1 MITLGRLSQ
10 GEKYQL
16 KKKHSPHSHY
26 FEQLAI
32 STTFDL
38 SKTSCMHLLLTNIRQ
53 LCNIEQGVER
63 KTVAKGDGLQKMA
76 CIENAWLLIEDG
88 IIQDFGDMEHAH
100 AVAANDILD
109 VSGKLVLPAWVDSH
123 THLVFAAGREDEFVD
138 RIKGLSYEEIA
149 RRGGGILNSARKM
162 AAIDEQQLYEE
173 SMQRLHRVVAQGTGA
188 IEIKS
193 GYGLNLETELKMLRV
208 IRRLKEEGPI
218 PIKASFL
225 AAHAYPIDFKE
236 NHEGYLNQ
244 IINEM
249 LPVVAGEGLADY
261 MDVFCEQGFF
271 SVDETDRLL
280 DAAAKYGLKPKIH
293 ANQLHR
299 SGGVQVGVR
308 HNAISVDHLE
318 AMGDEEIEVLKNSD
332 TIPTLLPGAAFFLGI
347 PYQPARQLIDAG
359 LPVCLATDYNPGS
372 CPSGN
377 VPLLLTLACTQMKMT
392 PDEAIQAVTTNGAAA
407 LEMSDELGTI
417 AIGKKANLII
427 TREMPSFAHIPY
439 DFGNNPVEKMILD
452 GQIV

>member
-1 MITLGRLSQ
+1 
-10 GEKYQL
+10 
-16 KKKHSPHSHY
+16 
-26 FEQLAI
+26 
-32 STTFDL
+32 
-38 SKTSCMHLLLTNIRQ
+38 MHLLLTNIRQ
-53 LCNIEQGVER
+53 LCNVELGTER
-63 KTVAKGDGLQKMA
+63 KSVAKGDSLKKMD

-109 VSGKLVLPAWVDSH
+109 VSGRLVLPTWVDSH

-162 AAIDEQQLYEE
+162 ADIDEHQLYDE
-173 SMQRLHRVVAQGTGA
+173 SLARLHRVIAQGTGA

-193 GYGLNLETELKMLRV
+193 GYGLNLEAELKMLRV

-218 PIKASFL
+218 PVKASFL
-225 AAHAYPIDFKE
+225 AAHAYPIEYKE
-236 NHEGYLNQ
+236 NHEGYLKL

-249 LPVVAGEGLADY
+249 LPVIAGEGLADY

-299 SGGVQVGVR
+299 SGGVQVGVK

-318 AMGDEEIEVLKNSD
+318 AMGDEEIEVLKNSH

-347 PYQPARQLIDAG
+347 QYQPARKMIDAG

-377 VPLLLTLACTQMKMT
+377 VPLLLTLASTQMKMT

-407 LEMSDELGTI
+407 LEMSHELGTI
-417 AIGKKANLII
+417 AVGKKANLII

-439 DFGNNPVEKMILD
+439 DFGNNPVEKMILA